1 MYIWI
6 IIALAVTVIDQVSK
20 ALIQSNISA
29 ADHITFIPGVMDIV
43 YVENTGAA
51 FSILNK
57 HTWLLGLISVV
68 FCVVIAAYMIK
79 KKPANILQLC
89 CGGLLLGGALGNGI
103 DRVLRGYVI
112 DFFEFTFFRFPVFN
126 VADIAITFGAVLLV
140 IYVLINDK
148 GNKDEKDNTPV

>member
-6 IIALAVTVIDQVSK
+6 IIAAAVTVLDQVSK
-20 ALIQSNISA
+20 ALAAANISPSGG
-29 ADHITFIPGVMDIV
+29 ICIIPGIIDMV

-57 HTWLLGLISVV
+57 HTWLLGLVSAM
-68 FCVVIAAYMIK
+68 FCIGLAAYMIK
-79 KKPANILQLC
+79 KKQKNPLFAC

-112 DFFEFTFFRFPVFN
+112 DFFEFSFFKFPVFN
-126 VADIAITFGAVLLV
+126 VADIAITVGAALLV

-148 GNKDEKDNTPV
+148 ENKDEEDNAPC